1 MDVTLGTS
9 PELIAQAHAIRHQ
22 VFVIEQSIPKQ
33 LDLDGFDERAV
44 HVVVTDGGALV
55 ATARLVER
63 NRRCG
68 VMARIA
74 VLKQYRGS
82 GIAKLVI
89 NALLSH
95 AGKIGLEIIEIHAH
109 AYLQGYYE
117 SYGFKYIKDVE
128 IVGEHQLIEMQCSL
142 KSEVR

>member
-22 VFVIEQSIPKQ
+22 VFVIEQNIPKQ
-33 LDLDGFDERAV
+33 LDLDGLDEEAI
-44 HVVVTDGGALV
+44 HVVVTDVGSLV
-55 ATARLVER
+55 ATARLVKR
-63 NRRCG
+63 DKFCA

-74 VLKQYRGS
+74 VLKQYRGV
-82 GIAKLVI
+82 GVAKLVI

-95 AGKIGLEIIEIHAH
+95 AGKIGLESIEIHAH
-109 AYLQGYYE
+109 AYLQGYYQR
-117 SYGFKYIKDVE
+117 YGFKYIKDVE
-128 IVGEHQLIEMQCSL
+128 KVGEHQLIEMQCSL